1 MISIENIK
9 KNGIVGAGGAG
20 FPTHVKLQSK
30 VDIAILNAAECEP
43 LIHKDKEL
51 LLHYPDEVL
60 HGFETAMELSGAV
73 QGIIG
78 IKKKYIEIIELLKKK
93 VTNHIQIEPIGDFYP
108 AGDEVTLVYLTTGR
122 IVQPGDLPI
131 SIGCIVQN
139 VETVYNIA
147 INQPVVE
154 KFITIA
160 GEVENPVTIKVP
172 IGTSYSQL
180 LSQVQV
186 TTRNYRIIS
195 SGMMMGKLENDLSRV
210 VTKTVSG
217 LIVLPSDHYCVQMYE
232 RFNEPKNTIRIAKAG
247 CDQCSFC
254 TELCPRYLLGHPVRP
269 ETAMRNVMFSPQEA
283 THVHSGNIFCC
294 QCNLCTLYSCPE
306 GLDPR
311 GATVLERS
319 FMMQNKQLQW
329 EGFPVSAHPMMDYR
343 KVPTKKLMQ
352 RLDVMQY
359 QNSGPLTDM
368 KINPEQVRILLKQ
381 HVGTSASP
389 VVTINQ
395 PVQKYELI
403 AEAKGSISANV
414 HASIDGQVT
423 EINENEIVIQRIK

>member
-1 MISIENIK
+1 
-9 KNGIVGAGGAG
+9 
-20 FPTHVKLQSK
+20 
-30 VDIAILNAAECEP
+30 
-43 LIHKDKEL
+43 
-51 LLHYPDEVL
+51 
-60 HGFETAMELSGAV
+60 
-73 QGIIG
+73 
-78 IKKKYIEIIELLKKK
+78 KYIEIIELLKKK

-139 VETVYNIA
+139 VETVFNIA

-160 GEVENPVTIKVP
+160 GEVENPVTIKAPV
-172 IGTSYSQL
+172 GTSYSQL
-180 LSQVQV
+180 LSQVHI
-186 TTRNYRIIS
+186 TTRNYRIIT
-195 SGMMMGKLENDLSRV
+195 GGVMMGRLENDLSRV

-217 LIVLPSDHYCVQMYE
+217 LIVLPADHYCVQMYE

-283 THVHSGNIFCC
+283 IHVHSGNIFCC

-311 GATVLERS
+311 GATVLEKS
-319 FMMQNKQLQW
+319 FIMQNNQLHW
-329 EGFPVSAHPMMDYR
+329 EGFPVSAHPMMNYR

-352 RLDVMQY
+352 RLGVMQY
-359 QNSGPLTDM
+359 QNNGPLTDM
-368 KINPEQVRILLKQ
+368 KIIPERVRILLKQ
-381 HVGTSASP
+381 HVGTPASP
-389 VVTINQ
+389 VVNINQ
-395 PVQKYELI
+395 SVKKYELI

-423 EINENEIVIQRIK
+423 EINENEIVIQRI